1 MSGIYNFPDEMVSNE
16 KKKSFDFAKEYM
28 SAVWAEWSNRIV
40 TRNKKFDEWKA
51 YAQGKQD
58 IESCKRAIK
67 RKYIKEE
74 FLHIDWDDK
83 LKVLPQM
90 LRNYK
95 NSIDISEFSP
105 AIKAIDYGAMEIK
118 NNRKNEKL
126 KLLAAKD
133 F

>member
-51 YAQGKQD
+51 YAQGNQD

-67 RKYIKEE
+67 RKFKWLLE
-74 FLHIDWDDK
+74 
-83 LKVLPQM
+83 Q
-90 LRNYK
+90 K
-95 NSIDISEFSP
+95 NS
-105 AIKAIDYGAMEIK
+105 
-118 NNRKNEKL
+118 
-126 KLLAAKD
+126 
-133 F
+133 